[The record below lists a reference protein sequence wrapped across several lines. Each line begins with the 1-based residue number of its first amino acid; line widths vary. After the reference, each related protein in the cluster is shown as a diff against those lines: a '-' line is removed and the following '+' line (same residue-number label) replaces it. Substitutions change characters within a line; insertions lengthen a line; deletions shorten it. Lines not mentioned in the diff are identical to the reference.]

1 MTGRWSARKG
11 LYFEK
16 YQEAQGLAG
25 QFPQLRFRLVEQDEA
40 ACGLARKALEK
51 EKEKEKEKGGAGAG
65 VGVGVGVGVGEKGA
79 DAGVG

>member
-51 EKEKEKEKGGAGAG
+51 EKG
-65 VGVGVGVGVGEKGA
+65 GVGVGVGEKGA
-79 DAGVG
+79 DAGVR